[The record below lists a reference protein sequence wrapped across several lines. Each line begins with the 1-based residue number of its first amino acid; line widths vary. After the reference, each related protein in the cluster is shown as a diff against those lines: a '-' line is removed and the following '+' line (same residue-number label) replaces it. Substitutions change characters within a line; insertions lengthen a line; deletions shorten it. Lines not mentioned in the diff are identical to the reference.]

1 VLGGCTRNKSFV
13 NIGHDTA
20 VPGAKVEA
28 YARAYNVSEA
38 EALKKILGGRDDG
51 KESAAEKSTPAAS
64 AVKIQHTDP

>member
-1 VLGGCTRNKSFV
+1 VFAGCTRNKSFV

-38 EALKKILGGRDDG
+38 EALKRILGGREDS
-51 KESAAEKSTPAAS
+51 KESASAKPARPAS
-64 AVKIQHTDP
+64 AGKIQHTDP